1 MLHNTKPT
9 ELKKFFAA
17 LKTRYFLKHLGFSL
31 LTLLIIIFAIKW
43 FLQSYTHHDESFRV
57 EVPNLIGLKTSQ
69 IEETLQPLELEYVVT
84 DSVFSDKGAKGTV
97 LLQNPGPTKITKQKV
112 KKGRRIYI
120 TVISSRAKLITV
132 PKLVHKSR
140 RHAEGVLKIIGLK
153 AKIKYRPY
161 NDCNDCVI
169 EQLYKNKPLK
179 EGAKVPKGET
189 ITLILGQK
197 SGETVAIV
205 DLMGLT
211 IEEAEKRLSNSSLTM
226 FMTCDCK
233 SKKDSATAVI
243 YKQAP
248 SEGDVPAGTEISVW
262 LTNDKSLLHK

>member
-1 MLHNTKPT
+1 
-9 ELKKFFAA
+9 LKNFFAA
-17 LKTRYFLKHLGFSL
+17 LKTRHFLKHLGFASL
-31 LTLLIIIFAIKW
+31 TFLILVFTIKW
-43 FLQSYTHHDESFRV
+43 GLKSYTHHDESFRV
-57 EVPNLIGLKTSQ
+57 DVPNLIGLKTSQ
-69 IEETLQPLELEYVVT
+69 IEEALSPLELEYIIT

-112 KKGRRIYI
+112 KKGRKIYI
-120 TVISSRAKLITV
+120 TVVSPMAKLITV
-132 PKLVHKSR
+132 PKLVNKSR

-179 EGAKVPKGET
+179 EGGKVPKGET

-197 SGETVAIV
+197 SGETVPVI

-233 SKKDSATAVI
+233 TKKDSASAII
-243 YKQAP
+243 YRQSPA
-248 SEGDVPAGTEISVW
+248 EGDVSAGTEISVW
-262 LTNDKSLLHK
+262 LTNDKTLLNK